1 MITTQKEED
10 ETPKKAMDHSPV
22 LVKSR
27 KFPVLNLRKH
37 DVVQHVGGW
46 FGFKPNQSAED
57 VKVADLTTQYE
68 GDTTASVCLLCF
80 FRNAS

>member
-1 MITTQKEED
+1 MITSQKEED
-10 ETPKKAMDHSPV
+10 ETPKKAMDHSPA

-27 KFPVLNLRKH
+27 KLPVLNLN
-37 DVVQHVGGW
+37 VVENVGGW
-46 FGFKPNQSAED
+46 FGFKPHHSTED
-57 VKVADLTTQYE
+57 MKVTDFTTQYE